1 MDVRELLRTRL
12 LQLDPTIDTTDGSYA
27 DRVLITPVTDALGSD
42 LLSVDVRDFLTEKYA
57 EAFPSSPIARGDAIS
72 DILISAA
79 EVFLSGYRQQ
89 LSLLR
94 NAQSIS
100 RIDLLSDADADALAA
115 NWLVSRALGATASG
129 AVTVVVDRP
138 SAIALDPITTKFS
151 TAAGVQF
158 APVASRVITAEQLQ
172 SGRVGVDRFAFDV
185 EVAAIVDGTG
195 GNIVAGEIR
204 TSTGI
209 GNVVSVTNKAAFVGG
224 VTGDTTRGLLS
235 TKLPR
240 AISERSLVTA
250 RGIVARLATSYQNIA
265 AIQVIGLDD
274 PEMTRDAVTAE
285 SFASVEFTGIA
296 RIIGRSALLSCIRV
310 GVTADVT
317 EEMRV
322 TLRSAAGVTS
332 THRVIR
338 VIDQVPTSAPLSLI
352 RAADIDT
359 WVQLDGEP
367 AAGLHYVTVLSVQR
381 AILGGRHVD
390 DRVHLGGRADIYVR
404 PRDERPIELPLLLS
418 AYLGDSLY
426 GRGVRTSTGR
436 AVDLTTFQSAPAE
449 LRRCVLLING
459 GTYDVLYAERVAP
472 TTLRV
477 FIDGQSLPT
486 TDPAVSWHIARTFG
500 VDVSSSRAAVFP
512 RTPNQSLVARG
523 LLGSPFL
530 TVETNQPAELAFS
543 GVQNGDTITL
553 ESDRSEFTVVR
564 VEGLRVYVR
573 GQVPRSIAPTP
584 ASITRS
590 QGATPSPIGVI
601 DRLLVDDVAMPY
613 RSPLGLRVRALSA
626 EGAQRFAQVGFVAP
640 SLYYA
645 MRALYVSSPTVSHGN
660 ILLDQSIAAYEIVSV
675 RAAEDVLA
683 PPTVLPRAVLHNSAT
698 LRYSRTNSPPPAGT
712 SVVLALS
719 NRAEI
724 EDDALVNANA
734 HELLLWNELLSPG
747 TRNIFMVPELAQY
760 GEIFN
765 AHESVIRAGDVLR
778 LHEGPNAGSYLIAD
792 VIFVELNMLSD
803 GDVSE
808 ATTLVSEPGNVG
820 RRAVMRAGSTQSR
833 KIACIK
839 IFGEFPVQEHEHA
852 EPDLRVSAGKPNV
865 SFEAG
870 GAVITPLDLRSI
882 GNALLGQFR
891 TSASSRD
898 LAAAA
903 TDLFAAAPFNAVPS
917 TDTKITS
924 GVYTAQRHAFSIV
937 AAARGNGEL
946 VTERNDTCTASSALP
961 SLVPTAVALR
971 GLRSEQPPAPYRVP
985 TSSIASWGGTQL
997 IVSSDAGFLYTEP
1010 RYGVTPALFREF
1022 TPINTYSHDRMALAD
1037 LVSPDVITLDV
1048 DADELRGPADLV
1060 VHEEIYLSGL
1070 ARLRDES
1077 LTVRFAPVL
1086 LTDYDVTGAPERVTV
1101 MVNGAPVDVT
1111 LAHSTTLRVTYAAQL
1126 SWTNSAGISLGDVL
1140 SRYAVFLITDTGF
1153 PIDVLTPLQDYAALS
1168 AGTDDLSVR
1177 LISQP
1182 EVVYRH
1188 VFAESDITRPVMP
1201 LAVVGPSD
1209 YDIRV
1214 LPQMPVAPVSLP
1226 MVPVGSIVRLTHRGT
1241 TYDRRVVAVSGD
1253 IIRVDAPILTRD
1265 AELLAYGVCDIDL
1278 TTGKIQLG
1286 AAPDFAISGDSF
1298 SLTTPGA
1305 DSTAL
1310 YQGGAS
1316 RPLTSADANRTQL
1329 TLWGVTESYHT
1340 LAAADVENPRADA
1353 FYPIRRHLGTATV
1366 TRVTSV
1372 TAVSPTSGAQYVA
1385 SQEIQCSATPWL
1397 NADISTLS
1405 ELREGDRLRC
1415 YFALTSDVIALPEV
1429 GGGVDALS
1437 TIQVFEETPET
1448 YHIAAS
1454 SLDGDGAHALVAR
1467 RGDTRGASADSAS
1480 SVFRYIDVDGLPIL
1494 ASYDKNNPY
1503 NIRVGRVRGAL
1514 ALSAL
1519 TVQRSPVDAT
1529 LPITSAGGDGFEI
1542 VSPDRDAA
1550 RSTRERLFVTTR
1562 AARGALIGRPI
1573 SLRARYSPA
1582 VAQAQAL
1589 AASALDRAV
1598 CSDMLVRRM
1607 ATGYI
1612 GLSLRYEGGPQ
1623 ESVMASRIRD
1633 VIENAIS
1640 QGVGLGVADIVAL
1653 AVNLGALRVETP
1665 IEMYVCVEDMSR
1677 VRHRR
1682 EIANVL
1688 DAAQLLHVD
1697 ATHRITSIEAAPSD
1711 SALLGAQISV
1721 TRVITNSSQ
1730 LGSGGA

>member
-42 LLSVDVRDFLTEKYA
+42 LLSVDVREFLTEKYA
-57 EAFPSSPIARGDAIS
+57 EAFPSSPIARGDAVS

-89 LSLLR
+89 LALLR

-100 RIDLLSDADADALAA
+100 KIDLLSDADADALAA

-129 AVTVVVDRP
+129 VVTVVVDRP
-138 SAIALDPITTKFS
+138 SAISLDPITTKFA

-185 EVAAIVDGTG
+185 EVAAIVDGVG

-204 TSTGI
+204 TAAGI

-274 PEMTRDAVTAE
+274 PEMTRDAVAVE
-285 SFASVEFTGIA
+285 SFTRVEFTGIA
-296 RIIGRSALLSCIRV
+296 RVIGRSALLSCIQV
-310 GVTADVT
+310 GDAVDVT
-317 EEMRV
+317 EGMRV

-332 THRVIR
+332 THRVAR

-352 RAADIDT
+352 VSADIDT

-367 AAGLHYVTVLSVQR
+367 PAGMHYATALSVHR
-381 AILGGRHVD
+381 ATLGGRQVD
-390 DRVHLGGRADIYVR
+390 ERVHLGGRADIYVR
-404 PRDERPIELPLLLS
+404 PKDERPIELPATLS
-418 AYLGDSLY
+418 AHPGSVY
-426 GRGVRTSTGR
+426 GRGVRAATGR
-436 AVDLTTFQSAPAE
+436 AVDLTTLQPAPSE
-449 LRRCVLLING
+449 LGRCVLLINS
-459 GTYDVLYAERVAP
+459 GTYDVLYAERVGP
-472 TTLRV
+472 STLRA
-477 FIDGQSLPT
+477 FIDGGSLP
-486 TDPAVSWHIARTFG
+486 PADALVSWQIATAFG

-512 RTPNQSLVARG
+512 RTPSQSLVVRG

-530 TVETNQPAELAFS
+530 TIDTNQPAELAFA
-543 GVQNGDTITL
+543 GVQGGDVLTL
-553 ESDRSEFTVVR
+553 ASDRAEFIVLR

-584 ASITRS
+584 ATITRA

-601 DRLLVDDVAMPY
+601 DRVLVDDAAMPY
-613 RSPLGLRVRALSA
+613 RRPLGLHVRALSA

-645 MRALYVSSPTVSHGN
+645 MRALYVNAPSVAHGSV
-660 ILLDQSIAAYEIVSV
+660 LLEQSVAAYEIVAV
-675 RAAEDVLA
+675 RAAEDVLV
-683 PPTVLPRAVLHNSAT
+683 PPTLLPRSVLHNSAT

-719 NRAEI
+719 ERAAI
-724 EDDALVNANA
+724 EDGSLVNANA

-747 TRNIFMVPELAQY
+747 TRNVFIVPELAQY
-760 GEIFN
+760 GESFN
-765 AHESVIRAGDVLR
+765 APEGVIRPGDVLR
-778 LHEGPNAGSYLIAD
+778 LHDGPNAGSYLIAD
-792 VIFVELNMLSD
+792 VIFVELNMLID
-803 GDVSE
+803 GDVNE
-808 ATTLVSEPGNVG
+808 ATTLVSEPGHVG

-852 EPDLRVSAGKPNV
+852 EPELRVLAGKPDV
-865 SFEAG
+865 TFEAG

-891 TSASSRD
+891 TSSSTQD
-898 LAAAA
+898 LVADA
-903 TDLFAAAPFNAVPS
+903 TTLFAAAPFNAVPS
-917 TDTKITS
+917 ENPKITS
-924 GVYTAQRHAFSIV
+924 GVYTAQRHSFSII

-946 VTERNDTCTASSALP
+946 VTESNDTCAASVALP

-971 GLRSEQPPAPYRVP
+971 GLRAAQPPAPYRVP
-985 TSSIASWGGTQL
+985 APSVATWGGTQL
-997 IVSSDAGFLYTEP
+997 VVSSEAGFLYAEP
-1010 RYGVTPALFREF
+1010 QYGVTPALFREF
-1022 TPINTYSHDRMALAD
+1022 APLNVYSHDRLAPTD
-1037 LVSPDVITLDV
+1037 LVSPDVITLGLN
-1048 DADELRGPADLV
+1048 ADELRAPADLV
-1060 VHEEIYLSGL
+1060 VHEEIYLTGL

-1077 LTVRFAPVL
+1077 VMIRFAPVL
-1086 LTDYDVTGAPERVTV
+1086 LTDYDIVGAPERVTV
-1101 MVNGAPVDVT
+1101 LVGGEQLDVT
-1111 LAHSTTLRVTYAAQL
+1111 LAHSTSLRVTYAAQL
-1126 SWTNSAGISLGDVL
+1126 SWANSAGVSLGDVL

-1153 PIDVLTPLQDYAALS
+1153 PIDVLVARQDYAAVS
-1168 AGTDDLSVR
+1168 AGADDMTVR

-1182 EVVYRH
+1182 EVVYRR
-1188 VFAESDITRPVMP
+1188 VFAEADVARPVMP
-1201 LAVVGPSD
+1201 LAMVGPSD

-1226 MVPVGSIVRLTHRGT
+1226 AIPRGSVVRLTHRGV
-1241 TYDRRVVAVSGD
+1241 TYNRRVVAVSGD
-1253 IIRVDAPILTRD
+1253 TIRVDAPISTRD

-1278 TTGKIQLG
+1278 TTGKVQLG
-1286 AAPDFAISGDSF
+1286 TAPDFAVNGDSF
-1298 SLTTPGA
+1298 ALTSPSA
-1305 DSTAL
+1305 DSTAI

-1329 TLWGVTESYHT
+1329 TLWGITESYHT
-1340 LAAADVENPRADA
+1340 LAAADAENPRADA

-1372 TAVSPTSGAQYVA
+1372 TAVSATSGAQYVV
-1385 SQEIQCSATPWL
+1385 SQEVQCSATPWL

-1415 YFALTSDVIALPEV
+1415 YFALTSDAVPLPEV
-1429 GGGVDALS
+1429 SGGVDALS
-1437 TIQVFEETPET
+1437 TVQVFEETPET

-1454 SLDGDGAHALVAR
+1454 SLDGDAAHAIVAR
-1467 RGDTRGASADSAS
+1467 RGDVRGPSADSAS

-1503 NIRVGRVRGAL
+1503 NIRVGRARGAL
-1514 ALSAL
+1514 SLSAL
-1519 TVQRSPVDAT
+1519 TIQRSPVNAT
-1529 LPITSAGGDGFEI
+1529 LPVTLADGDGFEI
-1542 VSPDRDAA
+1542 VSRDRDAA
-1550 RSTRERLFVTTR
+1550 RSTREGVLVTTR
-1562 AARGALIGRPI
+1562 ATRGALLNRPI
-1573 SLRARYSPA
+1573 SVRARYSPA

-1623 ESVMASRIRD
+1623 ESVMALRVRE
-1633 VIENAIS
+1633 VIENAIA
-1640 QGVGLGVADIVAL
+1640 QGAALGVADIVAL

-1665 IEMYVCVEDMSR
+1665 VEMYVCVEDMSR

-1682 EIANVL
+1682 EIVNVL

-1711 SALLGAQISV
+1711 SALLGAQILV
-1721 TRVITNSSQ
+1721 TRAVTTSSQ